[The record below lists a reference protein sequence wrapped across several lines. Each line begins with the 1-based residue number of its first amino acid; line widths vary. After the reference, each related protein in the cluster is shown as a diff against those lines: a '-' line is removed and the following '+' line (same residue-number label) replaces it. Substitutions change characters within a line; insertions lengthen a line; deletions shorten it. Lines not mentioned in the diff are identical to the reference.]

1 MMSAGNPGIF
11 IKDGDMTTRIHRR
24 RPFFLNLMA
33 IRLPLGAVVS
43 ILHRAS
49 GAFLSLAVPCLLYT
63 LMLSLRSPGDHAG
76 VRAFFA
82 GGLGWLVG
90 LFALWALLHHF
101 LAGLRHLGFDFG
113 LGESRERAR
122 STALVALMAAVAVVG
137 LVALASLGGA
147 A

>member
-1 MMSAGNPGIF
+1 MSSQTN
-11 IKDGDMTTRIHRR
+11 RQ

-33 IRLPLGAVVS
+33 IRLPIGGVVS

-63 LMLSLRSPGDHAG
+63 LMLSLRSPEDFAAA
-76 VRAFFA
+76 RAFFS
-82 GGLGWLVG
+82 GGLGWLIG
-90 LFALWALLHHF
+90 LAVLWALLHHF

-113 LGESRERAR
+113 LGESKGAAR
-122 STALVALMAAVAVVG
+122 QTAWITLGLAIAVVG
-137 LVALASLGGA
+137 LIGLFSLMGGA